1 MPTTELPR
9 KFFPQSNQTY
19 LSYFFHIHH
28 LNRKWWYDADGN
40 LLPRDMDTHFAL
52 MASEL
57 SEAVEAVR
65 KNKKDDHLP
74 QFDGVVVELA
84 DFIIRLADNIIG
96 YKWKVD
102 FDEWDHLWEGEKSTA
117 GKIWMIHKELAYFY
131 DWMNEP
137 EGRPEVSL
145 NSLFQNALLLMLN
158 FTMDPW
164 EIIYQKLI
172 YNYTRAD
179 HSYSARAQPDGKK
192 F

>member
-1 MPTTELPR
+1 
-9 KFFPQSNQTY
+9 
-19 LSYFFHIHH
+19 
-28 LNRKWWYDADGN
+28 
-40 LLPRDMDTHFAL
+40 MDTHFAL

-65 KNKKDDHLP
+65 KSKKDDHLP

-96 YKWKVD
+96 YKWKID
-102 FDEWDHLWEGEKSTA
+102 FSEWDYFWSGPVPVPAKLWA
-117 GKIWMIHKELAYFY
+117 LHKELAYFY
-131 DWMNEP
+131 DIMEE
-137 EGRPEVSL
+137 EGVFPARQL
-145 NSLFQNALLLMLN
+145 NSLFQNALALMSQ
-158 FTMDPW
+158 FTLDPW

-179 HSYSARAQPDGKK
+179 HSYAARAQPDGKK